1 MKVPPKI
8 LLGGGAAVLAL
19 TVLVSAVT
27 KSDRARGHEDVA
39 VPEANAEAQA
49 TTPADLRIRAG
60 ENQIKLAPGKPD
72 GYNLLASAY
81 TQKARE
87 TSDFKFNKTAEEAL
101 EKSLAVAPGNYDALK
116 LRAKL
121 LLTYH
126 RFAEALAEAQRA
138 QQLRPDDHDLYGALT
153 DAYVELGD
161 YERAIESAQTMVD
174 LRPDAASYSRVS
186 YLRSLTGDTQGAV
199 QAMDVA
205 VKAADP
211 RDPEGVAWYR
221 VHLGDEL
228 MNLGRSAAAELEYQK
243 ALLIFPDYPLALAAK
258 ARALVR
264 AGKLQEAVEF
274 YERSQNRAPLPDTIV
289 ALGDLYQKLGRL
301 DDAKRQY
308 ELVEF
313 VEKNSAASG
322 TYSRQLAMFW
332 ADHDQKLDEAL
343 QIVERERANR
353 ADIFT
358 CDALAWA
365 LFKNNRIDEASNAIE
380 EALRLGTRDGRM
392 FYHAGMIYNAAG
404 DRAKAKKFLKLAFA
418 TNPTFDLM
426 QADIARQT
434 LQSIMG
440 QVSRNEKR
448 GA

>member
-1 MKVPPKI
+1 MKVPQKI
-8 LLGGGAAVLAL
+8 LLGGGAAVLAVA
-19 TVLVSAVT
+19 VLVSVVT
-27 KSDRARGHEDVA
+27 KSHRARGGEVVA
-39 VPEANAEAQA
+39 AESDAEAQPS
-49 TTPADLRIRAG
+49 TPADLRIQAG

-101 EKSLAVAPGNYDALK
+101 EKSLTVAPENYDALK
-116 LRAKL
+116 LRVKL

-126 RFAEALAEAQRA
+126 RFAEALAAAQRV
-138 QQLRPDDHDLYGALT
+138 QQLRPEDHDVYGALT

-186 YLRSLTGDTQGAV
+186 YLRSLTGDTQGAI

-211 RDPEGVAWYR
+211 RDPEGLAWYL

-228 MNLGRSAAAELEYQK
+228 MNLGKSSAAELEYQK
-243 ALLIFPDYPLALAAK
+243 ALAVFPDYPLALAAK
-258 ARALVR
+258 GRALVR
-264 AGKLQEAVEF
+264 AGKLQEAVGF
-274 YERSQNRAPLPDTIV
+274 YERSQNRAPLPETVV
-289 ALGDLYQKLGRL
+289 ALGDLYQKLGRI

-313 VEKNSAASG
+313 VEKDSAAGG

-332 ADHDQKLDEAL
+332 ADHDQKLDQAL
-343 QIVERERANR
+343 QIIERERANR

-358 CDALAWA
+358 CDAFAWV
-365 LFKNNRIDEASNAIE
+365 LFKNNRIAEASKAIE
-380 EALRLGTRDGRM
+380 EALRLGTREAKIY
-392 FYHAGMIYNAAG
+392 YHAGMIYNAAG
-404 DRAKAKKFLKLAFA
+404 DRTKGMKFLKLALA
-418 TNPTFDLM
+418 TNPTFDLV
-426 QADIARQT
+426 QADIDRQH
-434 LQSIMG
+434 
-440 QVSRNEKR
+440 VSRSPAR
-448 GA
+448 

>member
-1 MKVPPKI
+1 MKVPQKI

-27 KSDRARGHEDVA
+27 KSDRARGRK
-39 VPEANAEAQA
+39 EAAARETNAEAQP
-49 TTPADLRIRAG
+49 TTPAHLRIRAG
-60 ENQIKLAPGKPD
+60 ENQIKLSPGKPD

-101 EKSLAVAPGNYDALK
+101 EKSLTVAPGNYDALK

-138 QQLRPDDHDLYGALT
+138 QQLRPEDHDVYGALT

-161 YERAIESAQTMVD
+161 YDRAIESAQTMVD

-186 YLRSLTGDTQGAV
+186 YLRSLTGDIQGAV

-228 MNLGRSAAAELEYQK
+228 MNLGK
-243 ALLIFPDYPLALAAK
+243 
-258 ARALVR
+258 
-264 AGKLQEAVEF
+264 
-274 YERSQNRAPLPDTIV
+274 T
-289 ALGDLYQKLGRL
+289 
-301 DDAKRQY
+301 
-308 ELVEF
+308 
-313 VEKNSAASG
+313 
-322 TYSRQLAMFW
+322 
-332 ADHDQKLDEAL
+332 
-343 QIVERERANR
+343 
-353 ADIFT
+353 
-358 CDALAWA
+358 
-365 LFKNNRIDEASNAIE
+365 
-380 EALRLGTRDGRM
+380 
-392 FYHAGMIYNAAG
+392 AAG
-404 DRAKAKKFLKLAFA
+404 DE
-418 TNPTFDLM
+418 
-426 QADIARQT
+426 QQ
-434 LQSIMG
+434 
-440 QVSRNEKR
+440 
-448 GA
+448 